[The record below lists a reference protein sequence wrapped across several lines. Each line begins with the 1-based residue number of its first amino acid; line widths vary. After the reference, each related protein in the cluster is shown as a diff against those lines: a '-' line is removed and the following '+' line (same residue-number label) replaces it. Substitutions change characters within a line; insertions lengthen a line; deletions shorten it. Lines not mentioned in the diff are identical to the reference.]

1 MLDPR
6 FPPDTLFLTFEQD
19 FRWYERDCLEVDEW
33 LPMCVNT
40 DKSEG
45 ADLPPPTRLGGADRP
60 PSERDGAAASSS
72 ATPEQL
78 RQQARGHLERVL
90 QPTKPWGLDREVSP
104 EFFPW
109 CRLATWR
116 REMAMARWCG
126 SATMSPI
133 KNVPEKRVRWI
144 REPRSG
150 IHKRG
155 SAHAAADDGSPN
167 SEVVRHVAF
176 GAIEDGLYA

>member
-6 FPPDTLFLTFEQD
+6 FPPDTIFLTFEQD

-60 PSERDGAAASSS
+60 PSEREGAAASSS

-104 EFFPW
+104 EIFALVSA
-109 CRLATWR
+109 CNLA
-116 REMAMARWCG
+116 
-126 SATMSPI
+126 
-133 KNVPEKRVRWI
+133 KR
-144 REPRSG
+144 
-150 IHKRG
+150 
-155 SAHAAADDGSPN
+155 DGYG
-167 SEVVRHVAF
+167 EVVWF
-176 GAIEDGLYA
+176 GYSVSNKKCPRKKGSLDSGAKEWQSQKRQSARCSR